1 MNSLSRYYDAVFKQ
15 RVVEYYLQNQPNL
28 SFRYVANIF
37 QIKGGH
43 ATVKRWFDRYN
54 GTVSSLQQRYRSG
67 RPPILNKQKINQYIT
82 EPIRSYN
89 RRSHTIDY
97 RQITNYVRQK
107 TNINVSLRTVE
118 RYGKNAGIK
127 PMKSIK
133 RTYTE
138 CEYKSD
144 H

>member
-1 MNSLSRYYDAVFKQ
+1 MTFLC
-15 RVVEYYLQNQPNL
+15 
-28 SFRYVANIF
+28 
-37 QIKGGH
+37 
-43 ATVKRWFDRYN
+43 
-54 GTVSSLQQRYRSG
+54 
-67 RPPILNKQKINQYIT
+67 
-82 EPIRSYN
+82 SYN

-133 RTYTE
+133 QTYTE